1 LNFNAHNQKFWRNS
15 FYFSTNDNPLG
26 PYIQATATTQAAAVA
41 SNYLLFQGVAGQ
53 SFTYS
58 EMGDTNNVGLH
69 GIQIVD
75 TSGNLALTNGVAV
88 TANSTIDVTGAAG
101 AAVSGPLSIG
111 TNTLFITGGSTGTN
125 VPYSVA
131 LGAATLSGN
140 PTFDVANNGTGG
152 GTLRLASL
160 NDGGAAR
167 TITKVNSGTLEIQGA
182 STLTTCTS
190 IKANVGVLWFNN
202 TSGPSTVGA
211 GVTATVMSGATL
223 ELAGNV
229 SDLSSPSPASARVNV
244 INNSKQISGGSLLV
258 SGTNQQVGAVAGTGD
273 TVVNAGVSL
282 TANSIVQDALVI
294 GGTNGSAG
302 LVTIAASD
310 ASGNPLSSRSDLAV
324 AGALAPGG
332 NADFATSSSGSASF
346 GSAASAFYVGPP
358 LDAGPELGTGPAL
371 GASPVPEPSSL
382 LLAAF
387 AGLACLLAVWRRRE

>member
-58 EMGDTNNVGLH
+58 EMGDTNNAGLH

-182 STLTTCTS
+182 STLTTGTS
-190 IKANVGVLWFNN
+190 IKANVGLLRFNN
-202 TSGPSTVGA
+202 TSGPATVGA

-244 INNSKQISGGSLLV
+244 INNSKQTSGGSLLV
-258 SGTNQQVGAVAGTGD
+258 SGTNQQVGAVTGTGD
-273 TVVNAGVSL
+273 TVVNAGASL
-282 TANSIVQDALVI
+282 TANSIVQNALVI

-310 ASGNPLSSRSDLAV
+310 ASGNP
-324 AGALAPGG
+324 P
-332 NADFATSSSGSASF
+332 SSGS
-346 GSAASAFYVGPP
+346 
-358 LDAGPELGTGPAL
+358 
-371 GASPVPEPSSL
+371 
-382 LLAAF
+382 
-387 AGLACLLAVWRRRE
+387 GLAVPAPWPPAGTRTLQQAHPAAHRLALPRARCTSARRSMPARNSVSARRSARRRSPNPRRCS